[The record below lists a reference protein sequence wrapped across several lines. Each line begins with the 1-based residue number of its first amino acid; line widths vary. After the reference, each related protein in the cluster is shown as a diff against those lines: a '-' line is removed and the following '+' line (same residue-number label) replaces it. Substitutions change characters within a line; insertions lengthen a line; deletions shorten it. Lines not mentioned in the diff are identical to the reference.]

1 MQKAKMRN
9 LLHVSIIYLTFV
21 TKYRKMFS
29 YQNIYRL
36 IAPFFNFLET
46 KTINGFN
53 HSTNNAYKSVNI
65 ASNNTALNVK

>member
-1 MQKAKMRN
+1 
-9 LLHVSIIYLTFV
+9 
-21 TKYRKMFS
+21 MFF